1 MSWFFNVATL
11 IIAIGTLASC
21 ATSSPEEVR
30 ESARHGITVVAGKDC
45 QPHYVGI
52 GTTVFNNRGASITD
66 AGFSYPEF
74 LVGELRRRGYKASLS
89 ASASKGGN
97 LVLHPIYDDQYPA
110 ARGGGLYRRSLF
122 GMSNGIW
129 PFCNY
134 NGTYIDNDRQVKRGQ
149 PWRYGGG
156 PCFWGESDVDPSTGD
171 WSKLT
176 GAEID
181 SLRKSSQPMM
191 KEAADAMLKDL
202 GL

>member
-1 MSWFFNVATL
+1 MSWFFNVTTF

-21 ATSSPEEVR
+21 ASSSREEVR
-30 ESARHGITVVAGKDC
+30 ESARHGITVIAGESC
-45 QPHYVGI
+45 QPRYVGI
-52 GTTVFNNRGASITD
+52 GTTVFNNRGGTIRE

-74 LVGELRRRGYKASLS
+74 LVSELRRRGYKADLSES
-89 ASASKGGN
+89 ASEGGI
-97 LVLHPIYDDQYPA
+97 LILSPKSDYQYPA
-110 ARGGGLYRRSLF
+110 ALGGGLYRRSLF

-134 NGTYIDNDRQVKRGQ
+134 SATYVDKERQVRRGQ

-156 PCFWGESDVDPSTGD
+156 PYFWGESDVDPATGD

-176 GAEID
+176 QTEID
-181 SLRKSSQPMM
+181 SLRRSSQTMM
-191 KEAADAMLKDL
+191 KEAADVMLKDL